1 MPAHL
6 PRRGSRGIPRGSS
19 RRPGALTGS
28 AHLPAG
34 VHGQEAPAGAYL
46 FASGRLPSRKL
57 GAVWQVEMPGK
68 CPAEGCGK
76 RNREEKHKA
85 ANCLPKLGSRD
96 FVTARSPVT
105 VLQHPPAWAP
115 ARKSPHTR
123 RRTHA
128 PPHRRMRGP
137 LARAPHTCRRTH
149 APSPTRMCG
158 PPARAPPHTRMRA
171 RVHARSRRAG
181 GGLRVLLRHTGHLV
195 RVSQGEFARYS
206 AAWSL
211 AKPLPREDQASF
223 PSHPP
228 IMTIILPMLVI
239 NVLTS
244 LILISRFC
252 DLERAAFS
260 YVTK

>member
-96 FVTARSPVT
+96 FVTTRSPVT

-128 PPHRRMRGP
+128 PPHRRMCGP
-137 LARAPHTCRRTH
+137 L
-149 APSPTRMCG
+149 
-158 PPARAPPHTRMRA
+158 ARAPPHTRMRA

-228 IMTIILPMLVI
+228 IMTIILPML
-239 NVLTS
+239 LTS
-244 LILISRFC
+244 
-252 DLERAAFS
+252 
-260 YVTK
+260 